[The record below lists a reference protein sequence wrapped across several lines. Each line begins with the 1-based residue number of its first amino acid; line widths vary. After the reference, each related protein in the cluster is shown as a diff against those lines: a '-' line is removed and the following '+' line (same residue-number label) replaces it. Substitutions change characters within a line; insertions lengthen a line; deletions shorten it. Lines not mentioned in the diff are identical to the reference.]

1 MECCKK
7 MHIAEFEKRVA
18 ELREQ
23 LEKTARKHRA
33 EERLQRPCE
42 QSQKQLWNGVEHNV
56 AMLIHAMVKKVEDA
70 VQRHRELHVTSQSPH
85 ICGIQ
90 RARLLRWR
98 THALGTWHR
107 ARAELPPLCSRAPP
121 PAATGSVP
129 RQRAVCR
136 NTGIWLQNFD
146 FMCAL
151 VVCSRAGGLQLL
163 QVVDDDGLCAE

>member
-7 MHIAEFEKRVA
+7 MQIAEFEKRVA

-70 VQRHRELHVTSQSPH
+70 TQRHRELNGEMLRCSL
-85 ICGIQ
+85 
-90 RARLLRWR
+90 RA
-98 THALGTWHR
+98 
-107 ARAELPPLCSRAPP
+107 
-121 PAATGSVP
+121 AA
-129 RQRAVCR
+129 
-136 NTGIWLQNFD
+136 
-146 FMCAL
+146 
-151 VVCSRAGGLQLL
+151 
-163 QVVDDDGLCAE
+163 